1 MLVRLWTF
9 CPLVLMTLVGILSS
23 CSRDGTWLVKFNY
36 QDREYSVRIKDVRED
51 LLLTA
56 RRHRQI
62 TEDMDWHK
70 NYLFSKYLSIDVA
83 VLEELDKGLMNTP
96 DFKTAYD
103 ELSKQNVP
111 HETIIKQ
118 IALEQFRKEFRK
130 KFADHIL
137 PAITEE
143 VLKAYYEENKDA
155 AVEEK
160 DGSRVQLTFTQVRDE
175 IYEVV
180 CEEHWHDFTKAWY
193 EEMRLKYN
201 VEYNEEGI
209 HTLMDMEIN
218 YIDKYAKAL
227 GPNIALNKQA
237 TASSELKSGCETA
250 MAFDGKD
257 ETVWSPATE
266 KGPHW
271 IAVDLGGKMSVSR
284 VILEWGERYPN
295 SFLVQVSSD
304 GDNWKEAYAVTESSG
319 GVNQVNEVLL
329 ENINERYIRIFIAG
343 SVHFS
348 LREFEVYN

>member
-1 MLVRLWTF
+1 MLLRSLTF
-9 CPLVLMTLVGILSS
+9 YLLVLMTLAGILNS

-70 NYLFSKYLSIDVA
+70 NYLFSKYLSADVA

-118 IALEQFRKEFRK
+118 IALEQCREELRK
-130 KFADHIL
+130 KFTETIL
-137 PAITEE
+137 SSITEK
-143 VLKAYYEENKDA
+143 VLRDYYEKNKAA
-155 AVEEK
+155 AVREK
-160 DGSRVQLTFTQVRDE
+160 DGRMIQLTFPEVRDE

-193 EEMRLKYN
+193 EEMKLKYN
-201 VEYNEEGI
+201 VVYNEAGL
-209 HTLMDMEIN
+209 HTLMNMEVN
-218 YIDKYAKAL
+218 YIAEHAKAL
-227 GPNIALNKQA
+227 GPNIALHKPS
-237 TASSELKSGCETA
+237 TASSVLKNGSGSA
-250 MAFDGKD
+250 MALDGRE
-257 ETVWSPATE
+257 ETEWSPATE

-271 IAVDLGGKMSVSR
+271 IAVDLGGKMPVGR
-284 VILEWGERYPN
+284 VVLEWGEHYPS
-295 SFLVQVSSD
+295 SFIVQASSD
-304 GDNWKEAYAVTESSG
+304 GNNWKDVFTVTEDTG
-319 GVNQVNEVLL
+319 GVNSVNEVLL
-329 ENINERYIRIFIAG
+329 ENINERHIRIFIAG
-343 SVHFS
+343 NTNFS